1 MHYTSINDG
10 CILGIR
16 FKQKKT
22 YRLCY
27 EYYLEHP
34 MNTELTIV
42 CNGYLIPKK
51 DIWKN
56 RLAKSSAKCFSSI
69 EIQLQSVS
77 QETEAGMGIIPHL
90 YRALNFECDTFFVLT
105 SDTDMLILLLRYCAM
120 FLTMKSKNLY
130 IKI

>member
-1 MHYTSINDG
+1 
-10 CILGIR
+10 
-16 FKQKKT
+16 
-22 YRLCY
+22 
-27 EYYLEHP
+27 
-34 MNTELTIV
+34 MNTELTIA

-77 QETEAGMGIIPHL
+77 QETEADMGIIPHL

-105 SDTDMLILLLRYCAM
+105 SDTDMLVLLLRYCAM

>member
-1 MHYTSINDG
+1 
-10 CILGIR
+10 
-16 FKQKKT
+16 
-22 YRLCY
+22 
-27 EYYLEHP
+27 

-77 QETEAGMGIIPHL
+77 QETEADMGIIPHL
-90 YRALNFECDTFFVLT
+90 CRALNFECDTFFVLT
-105 SDTDMLILLLRYCAM
+105 SDTDMLVLLLRYCAM